1 MSQNG
6 QQQEA
11 ETKVARWI
19 QSSLISF
26 KTSYFV
32 IHIFWKE
39 GCCWTWNCS
48 GDPALY
54 YTTFTLIL
62 QSIRFVKAGK
72 LATKRRLTFSFL
84 ISRRRVCLSVL
95 FRVFFSALHPE
106 DVKACFEKLQSLSIG
121 HIFYLGA
128 DDETSQERDI
138 SHLLHLCWKMHMQ
151 NASGYFLKYFLST
164 DSWHRLNSARELLE
178 HIQIEK

>member
-19 QSSLISF
+19 QSSLISI

-32 IHIFWKE
+32 LHISWGE
-39 GCCWTWNCS
+39 GCCWRCS

-54 YTTFTLIL
+54 YTTFTPP
-62 QSIRFVKAGK
+62 SIGFLKAGK

-95 FRVFFSALHPE
+95 FRVFFSTLHPE
-106 DVKACFEKLQSLSIG
+106 DVKACFEKLQSFWIG
-121 HIFYLGA
+121 HIFYSGA
-128 DDETSQERDI
+128 DDETSQEQDI
-138 SHLLHLCWKMHMQ
+138 SRLLHLCWKLQMH
-151 NASGYFLKYFLST
+151 NTSGYFF
-164 DSWHRLNSARELLE
+164 
-178 HIQIEK
+178 